1 MSKSIKSICK
11 ILNVNKKK
19 LIKLDRTT
27 CEYWDSLAHLE
38 IMFII
43 EKNSKKKIPAK
54 KLNNINKGIDIIKL
68 FY

>member
-1 MSKSIKSICK
+1 MSKSIRSICK

-19 LIKLDRTT
+19 LIKLNRRT
-27 CEYWDSLAHLE
+27 CKYWDSLAHLE

-43 EKNSKKKIPAK
+43 EKNVNKKISAK